1 MDGFLRHTPRPTAPG
16 APPAPGGKARMVLL
30 TRVSK
35 LYPGRQAAALMDVSL
50 HVPPGQ
56 FVYLTGPSGAGKTT
70 LLRLLFAA
78 EAPTSGQLR
87 VGGADL
93 GRLSLRQV
101 PLLRRKVGVIFQDF
115 KLIERRSVFENVALT
130 LRVAGQRGNGLGVR
144 VQEVLGQMGL
154 LDKALVAAGTL
165 SGGEQQR
172 VAVARALVG
181 RPALLLADEPTGNL
195 DPETAT
201 EVMRLVVA
209 AHAVGTTVMVATHDP
224 KLLTLVR
231 GARVVHLQAG
241 RLTEQP

>member
-1 MDGFLRHTPRPTAPG
+1 
-16 APPAPGGKARMVLL
+16 MVLL

-35 LYPGRQAAALMDVSL
+35 RYSGRPHPALEDVSL

-78 EAPTSGQLR
+78 EAPSSGLVR

-93 GRLSLRQV
+93 GRISSRQV

-115 KLIERRSVFENVALT
+115 KLMPLRSVFENVALA
-130 LRVAGQRGNGLGVR
+130 LHVAGRGPNGLNGR
-144 VQEVLGQMGL
+144 VSEMLAQVGL
-154 LDKALVAAGTL
+154 ADKAQVRAGEL

-181 RPALLLADEPTGNL
+181 RPPLLLADEPTGNL
-195 DPETAT
+195 DPGTAT
-201 EVMRLVVA
+201 EVMRLLLQ
-209 AHAVGTTVMVATHDP
+209 AHAQGSTILVATHDP
-224 KLLTLVR
+224 KLLDLVE

-241 RLTEQP
+241 RLLEHP

>member
-1 MDGFLRHTPRPTAPG
+1 
-16 APPAPGGKARMVLL
+16 MVRL

-35 LYPGRQAAALMDVSL
+35 FYPGRPSAALLDVSL
-50 HVPPGQ
+50 HLPPGQ

-78 EAPTSGQLR
+78 ESPSRGEVR

-93 GRLSLRQV
+93 GRLSSRQV

-115 KLIERRSVFENVALT
+115 KLIERQSVFDNVALT
-130 LRVAGQRGNGLGVR
+130 LRVAGQVGNGLAQR
-144 VQEVLGQMGL
+144 VGEVLEQVDLM
-154 LDKALVAAGTL
+154 DKAQVAAGTL

-181 RPALLLADEPTGNL
+181 RPPLLLADEPTGNL
-195 DPETAT
+195 DPQAAM

-209 AHAVGTTVMVATHDP
+209 AHAAGATVVVATHDP
-224 KLLTLVR
+224 KLLTMVK
-231 GARVVHLQAG
+231 GARVIHLEAG
-241 RLTEQP
+241 RLRETT